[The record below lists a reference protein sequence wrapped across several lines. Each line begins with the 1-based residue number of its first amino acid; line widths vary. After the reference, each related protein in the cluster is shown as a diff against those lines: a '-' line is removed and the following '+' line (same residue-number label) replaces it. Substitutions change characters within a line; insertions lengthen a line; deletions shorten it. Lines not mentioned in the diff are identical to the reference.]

1 MILNFIIQCVL
12 FGVGLAMDAFSVS
25 LAQGLREQGMKTRRK
40 CIIAGVFGLF
50 QTVMPLVGW
59 LLVTGMERIMAAFQ
73 KWIPWIALILLV
85 VIGGK
90 MVLEGLRSQD
100 EEGGKQITGF
110 WSLMGLG
117 LATSIDALSVGFTI
131 AELNAMQA
139 LAEALI
145 IGAVTFGICFA
156 GLWIGGRIRIRHP
169 GRASV
174 LGGVIL
180 ICIGIE
186 VFVRGMSGT

>member
-1 MILNFIIQCVL
+1 MALRFIIQSVL

-59 LLVTGMERIMAAFQ
+59 LLVTGMERMMAAFQ

-131 AELNAMQA
+131 AELNATQA

-156 GLWIGGRIRIRHP
+156 GLWMGEGSGFDIREGP
-169 GRASV
+169 PCWEA
-174 LGGVIL
+174 
-180 ICIGIE
+180 
-186 VFVRGMSGT
+186 